1 MVWKEGIPFTVQLTN
16 RNHTRY
22 FEQREFN
29 TGNWLHHKYLDIMP
43 RRRDKTVIKLKSLV
57 RCTALEVTRKY
68 DVVKMSPGRRF
79 SRARMRSKNNLLV
92 ISPTFRAK
100 DTLFLELLVF
110 SPKPQL
116 SSWLPRWIRVL
127 EHRNNPYP

>member
-1 MVWKEGIPFTVQLTN
+1 M
-16 RNHTRY
+16 
-22 FEQREFN
+22 
-29 TGNWLHHKYLDIMP
+29 
-43 RRRDKTVIKLKSLV
+43 IKLKSLV

-68 DVVKMSPGRRF
+68 DVVKMSLGRRF

-92 ISPTFRAK
+92 ISPTTFRAK

-116 SSWLPRWIRVL
+116 SSWLPR
-127 EHRNNPYP
+127 